1 MNITDNRYIT
11 DFATGK
17 RVLLHLKNL
26 SDKNMSVFLLR
37 VMVIIKL
44 TLISIIHDDRK
55 ETVHQ
60 AVNEDSVRKFGVKP
74 GYVSQII
81 DEEFSE
87 LHANVIT
94 EGFFNRY
101 SVERTRLIIPT
112 QDSIR
117 RVKAPQENDDLMFFV
132 NISTIYVT
140 GVDGAPDGCYLI
152 EWGPTEKNNFIRCVQ
167 MKV

>member
-17 RVLLHLKNL
+17 RVLLTPEEPVRQEYERILVESYGYYKT
-26 SDKNMSVFLLR
+26 D
-37 VMVIIKL
+37 
-44 TLISIIHDDRK
+44 LISIIHDDRK

-132 NISTIYVT
+132 NITT
-140 GVDGAPDGCYLI
+140 GANCFCI
-152 EWGPTEKNNFIRCVQ
+152 
-167 MKV
+167 